1 MSVEVARMTNRS
13 GRKRGGSRIAWW
25 TTGGALCVA
34 TVLGGWPMHAADEP
48 TPLAVS
54 STAKPDD
61 AKTGAAAKSDSPA
74 SVDSA
79 PASKPSG
86 SATAA
91 VRHWCYQ
98 PIQRPALPAVQ
109 ALEQV
114 QNPIDQL
121 ILARLEKL
129 GLKYSPEA
137 SRAELL
143 RRLKF
148 DLLGLPPTPEEQ
160 TEFAND
166 RSPDAY
172 ERLVERFLSSPHYG
186 EKWGRLW
193 LDAVGYADTAGYN
206 ADPLRPLAYQYRDY
220 VIAAFNRDLPFDQF
234 VTQQIAGD
242 ELQPDN
248 RDALIATGF
257 LRMPPD
263 ESNASDVLLA
273 RQDQLNQITA
283 SVGAVLLGQSLGCAQ
298 CHDHKYDELTQRD
311 FYSLQA
317 FFAAVIPVDS
327 LLTGDIATRQKNEA
341 VVRQWLAET
350 AAVREARHQLLVNAR
365 KRAAS
370 DKRLRYQ
377 EIIWTALDTPRE
389 QRTAFQHQVCFF
401 AERQVEND
409 YKEKE
414 LLATLTAAEKEQ
426 WATLQKQMQQLAQ
439 RKPRPKEAV
448 DGMSAT
454 DGTAMPETFLLAGG
468 NYLKPLDRLEPAF
481 PAVIGDLGID
491 LPAAAGAP
499 VGTRPTDGSAS
510 LATGRRSRLARW
522 LTSLQNPLVPRVISN
537 RLWQGHFGIG
547 LVENSN
553 DFGVQTPVPALPE
566 LLDWLAAE
574 LIDPQAA
581 AGDAAGRSGAWSLKR
596 MHRLIV
602 SSQAYR
608 QSTVRD
614 DRQADLTAAT
624 SADPANHLFWHY
636 PRRRLEAESLR
647 DAILAVSGELN
658 AAFYG
663 PGVKPELPVQ
673 FGKSSWEPSVQR
685 SDRFR
690 RSVYIQVKRNLLYPM
705 LQAFDLPDTFE
716 SCARRAVTT
725 TAPQALTLLNSELVL
740 APAQRLAGKL
750 LRDNPQ
756 AELDPLVDQLY
767 RVTLSRSPTTDEVS
781 TASRFIEQQTRLL
794 KERAQTDPV
803 PLLPQPFPKFLDPE
817 RGAAIVDLCHAIL
830 NSNEFVYVD

>member
-25 TTGGALCVA
+25 TTGGVLCVA
-34 TVLGGWPMHAADEP
+34 MVLGGWPMHAADEP

-54 STAKPDD
+54 SAAKPDD

-91 VRHWCYQ
+91 ARHWCYQ
-98 PIQRPALPAVQ
+98 PIRRPALPAVQ

-327 LLTGDIATRQKNEA
+327 LLTGDIATRQKNET
-341 VVRQWLAET
+341 VVQQWLAET

-409 YKEKE
+409 YKEKSTNSSGVVIRVFHPFARTE
-414 LLATLTAAEKEQ
+414 FEPSEQVAQALRASVRTAEQIEVRGHTDSNVVNPIDKLIAIERAEKARTWLINNGAEGSKIRTKYFTAGNFLVENKTPQ
-426 WATLQKQMQQLAQ
+426 GRSMNRRVEIDIRNQQLAG
-439 RKPRPKEAV
+439 KNV
-448 DGMSAT
+448 
-454 DGTAMPETFLLAGG
+454 
-468 NYLKPLDRLEPAF
+468 
-481 PAVIGDLGID
+481 
-491 LPAAAGAP
+491 
-499 VGTRPTDGSAS
+499 AS
-510 LATGRRSRLARW
+510 
-522 LTSLQNPLVPRVISN
+522 SN
-537 RLWQGHFGIG
+537 
-547 LVENSN
+547 
-553 DFGVQTPVPALPE
+553 
-566 LLDWLAAE
+566 
-574 LIDPQAA
+574 
-581 AGDAAGRSGAWSLKR
+581 
-596 MHRLIV
+596 
-602 SSQAYR
+602 
-608 QSTVRD
+608 
-614 DRQADLTAAT
+614 
-624 SADPANHLFWHY
+624 
-636 PRRRLEAESLR
+636 
-647 DAILAVSGELN
+647 
-658 AAFYG
+658 
-663 PGVKPELPVQ
+663 
-673 FGKSSWEPSVQR
+673 
-685 SDRFR
+685 
-690 RSVYIQVKRNLLYPM
+690 
-705 LQAFDLPDTFE
+705 
-716 SCARRAVTT
+716 
-725 TAPQALTLLNSELVL
+725 
-740 APAQRLAGKL
+740 
-750 LRDNPQ
+750 
-756 AELDPLVDQLY
+756 
-767 RVTLSRSPTTDEVS
+767 
-781 TASRFIEQQTRLL
+781 
-794 KERAQTDPV
+794 
-803 PLLPQPFPKFLDPE
+803 
-817 RGAAIVDLCHAIL
+817 
-830 NSNEFVYVD
+830 